1 LQTYLEEYEET
12 MFRKLVRNK
21 KGIDTILASL
31 LMVVI
36 VVAASVMVF
45 VYATGLFGALTQ
57 APNLQKEA
65 LSLEFSSFGPN
76 DPAHNVT
83 LYLRN
88 TGGTPISLVSYYVKN
103 SNSSQY
109 AKTTWTG
116 PPSITPTTLGQA
128 QLLISSACSCTNTGG
143 AFTFSTGNSYTITLL
158 SSRGSTFSYSVVRYS

>member
-1 LQTYLEEYEET
+1 
-12 MFRKLVRNK
+12 MFRNLGRNK
-21 KGIDTILASL
+21 KAIDTILASL

-76 DPAHNVT
+76 NPTYNVS

-88 TGGTPISLVSYYVKN
+88 TGSAPITLVSYYVKN

-109 AKTTWTG
+109 AKTNWPGQTTVAPTALTN
-116 PPSITPTTLGQA
+116 PPV

-158 SSRGSTFSYSVVRYS
+158 SSRGSQFSYSVVRYS

>member
-1 LQTYLEEYEET
+1 
-12 MFRKLVRNK
+12 MFRRLVRNK

-45 VYATGLFGALTQ
+45 VYATGLFGALTR

-65 LSLEFSSFGPN
+65 LSLEFSNFGPN
-76 DPAHNVT
+76 NPTYNVT
-83 LYLRN
+83 IYLRN
-88 TGGTPISLVSYYVKN
+88 IGSSPITLVSYYVKN

-128 QLLISSACSCTNTGG
+128 QLQISSVCNCTNTGG
-143 AFTFSTGNSYTITLL
+143 AFTFSVGNSYTITLI

>member
-1 LQTYLEEYEET
+1 
-12 MFRKLVRNK
+12 MFRRLVRSK

-45 VYATGLFGALTQ
+45 VYATGLFGALTR

-76 DPAHNVT
+76 NPTYNVT

-88 TGGTPISLVSYYVKN
+88 TGGAPISLVGYYVTN
-103 SNSSQY
+103 ANTSQY

-116 PPSITPTTLGQA
+116 PPLITPTTLGQA
-128 QLLISSACSCTNTGG
+128 QILISGCGCTNTGG
-143 AFTFSTGNSYTITLL
+143 PFTFSTGNSYTITLL

>member
-1 LQTYLEEYEET
+1 
-12 MFRKLVRNK
+12 MFRSLVRNK

-65 LSLEFSSFGPN
+65 LSLEFSTFGPN
-76 DPAHNVT
+76 NPTYNVS

-88 TGGTPISLVSYYVKN
+88 TGSTPITLVSYYVKD

-109 AKTTWTG
+109 AKTTWT
-116 PPSITPTTLGQA
+116 SQTTIAPTTLSTPPVQI
-128 QLLISSACSCTNTGG
+128 LISSACSCTNSGT
-143 AFTFSTGNSYTITLL
+143 AFTFSTGSSYTITLL
-158 SSRGSTFSYSVVRYS
+158 SSRGGQFSYSVIRYS